1 MCGTQAVLAMCGVV
15 LCMCGARAVR
25 ARERPCTVKLG
36 GDGER
41 VGCKWV
47 SATAAWEAVGL
58 LFADCLEFLVADFW

>member
-1 MCGTQAVLAMCGVV
+1 MWYASSVGYVFGVM

-25 ARERPCTVKLG
+25 ARERPCTLKLD